1 MPIDEWRKGRDRDHA
16 KRAKLERAAGMR
28 PSYERAWETEHD
40 GTQPL
45 VASPLPDN
53 RPSTLPSMV
62 HAWLEQLKGH
72 NEDAQRATQRLERL
86 GPESAAAVPVLV
98 DALRHSVPIIRR
110 ESSHALAR
118 IGLPA
123 VPALCRLLHNENQ
136 REAERAV
143 ECLAAIGH
151 SASNA
156 VIRLLNSE
164 NQRTREYAT
173 RAAGL
178 GAVSHKLLWSMA
190 VSKGERQQRLARD
203 AFIVSGSSAV
213 SFLLDRLN
221 EENLQRGLIAVSV
234 LGELGE
240 NAAEALPALTEILKY
255 ADDSCVTFTV
265 SEACK
270 AIRIAKRRAKAT
282 RKATA
287 SPLNRAKGRK
297 NPRAAAP
304 NCGPDHSKPKKPRKA
319 K

>member
-16 KRAKLERAAGMR
+16 KRAKRELAAGMR
-28 PSYERAWETEHD
+28 PSYERPWETEHD

-45 VASPLPDN
+45 AGSPLPDN
-53 RPSTLPSMV
+53 RPFALPSMV
-62 HAWLEQLKGH
+62 HAWLEQLRGR
-72 NEDAQRATQRLERL
+72 NEDAQRAMQRLEEL

-110 ESSHALAR
+110 ESSNALAR

-136 REAERAV
+136 TEAERTA

-151 SASNA
+151 SASSA
-156 VIRLLNSE
+156 VIRLMNSQ

-190 VSKGERQQRLARD
+190 VSKDERQQRVARD
-203 AFIVSGSSAV
+203 AFVVSGSSAV

-221 EENLQRGLIAVSV
+221 EENLERGLIAISI

-255 ADDSCVTFTV
+255 ADDTCVTFTV
-265 SEACK
+265 SNASK
-270 AIRIAKRRAKAT
+270 AIRQAKRRAKTT
-282 RKATA
+282 RKLTA
-287 SPLNRAKGRK
+287 SPLKRAKGQK
-297 NPRAAAP
+297 DPRAAAP
-304 NCGPDHSKPKKPRKA
+304 NSGPDHSKPKRPQKA